1 MQERKKRGSLIGQVA
16 TLFAVSVLLI
26 GLLTFFAQRLISYNN
41 IKKQVEVL
49 AGETAEEV
57 MQAVREYPS
66 HDWLLRFWYEHAYEL
81 DIEYDADYGT
91 GTETEKKVH
100 LFRERHPEIAL
111 KYATEEQLNALPE
124 EDQRLYAEIT
134 YSWLLTHVN
143 QIKRTYGIDFV
154 FCVLSKEPFTEQFFL
169 FSAAEEGAVRGT
181 EYENA
186 YTLGVTSTV
195 NSSQQEAM
203 RDAQQTSRHL
213 ADAGEYA
220 DYYAYMGTSGDQ
232 TVLIGLTYN
241 LSWLRNNITNQT
253 WQGTTF
259 AMICQ
264 ILLSLLVLGLIA
276 LYVLKPVKKVQE
288 TIRLYETDKDSAAV
302 KERLSEIQSN
312 NEIGQLAEDVTVMTE
327 EIDDYLRNIETI
339 SAERQKISTEL
350 TVASRIQAG
359 MIPSKFPAFPDRT
372 DFDLFGSMHPARE
385 VGGDFYDFYLIDEDH
400 LCMIIA
406 DVSGKGI
413 PAALFM
419 MAAQISITNKVRM
432 GLSPKQALESSND
445 SFCQRNRGE
454 MFVTIWLGIL
464 ELSTGKLVASNGG
477 HEYPIIKNGNGSYEL
492 YKDPHSFIV
501 GGMEGVNYKEYELQL
516 EPGSKLFLY
525 TDGVPE
531 ATNAGQELFGTDRML
546 EVLNRDLAASPE
558 KVLQNMTEAV
568 NVFVGEAEQFDD
580 MTMLCLEYKGP
591 GKEEREDI

>member
-1 MQERKKRGSLIGQVA
+1 MQERKKRGSLIKQVA
-16 TLFAVSVLLI
+16 ALFAMSVLLV
-26 GLLTFFAQRLISYNN
+26 GLLTFFAQRLISYKN
-41 IKKQVEVL
+41 IKKQVEIL
-49 AGETAEEV
+49 AGQTAEEV
-57 MQAVREYPS
+57 MQSVWEYPS
-66 HDWLLRFWYEHAYEL
+66 YDWLLRFWYENADEL
-81 DIEYDADYGT
+81 DIEYDVDYGP
-91 GTETEKKVH
+91 GTQTEEKAR
-100 LFRERHPEIAL
+100 LFSTHQPEIQL
-111 KYATEEQLNALPE
+111 KYATEDQLEALPA
-124 EDQRLYAEIT
+124 EDQKLYAEIT
-134 YSWLLTHVN
+134 YSWLITRVN

-186 YTLGVTSTV
+186 YILGTTATV
-195 NSSQQEAM
+195 GSSQSEAM

-213 ADAGEYA
+213 ADAGKYA

-241 LSWLRNNITNQT
+241 LSWLQNNISNQT
-253 WQGTTF
+253 WQGTAF
-259 AMICQ
+259 AMTCQ
-264 ILLSLLVLGLIA
+264 ILLCVLALGLVA
-276 LYVLKPVKKVQE
+276 VFVLKPVKKVQE
-288 TIRLYETDKDSAAV
+288 TIRLYETDKNSNAV
-302 KERLSEIQSN
+302 KEILSEIQAN
-312 NEIGQLAEDVTVMTE
+312 NEIGQLAEDVTNMTA
-327 EIDDYLRNIETI
+327 EIDDYLKNIETI
-339 SAERQKISTEL
+339 SAEKEKISTEL

-359 MIPSKFPAFPDRT
+359 MIPSKFPAFPNRN

-385 VGGDFYDFYLIDEDH
+385 VGGDFYDFYLIDDDH

-419 MAAQISITNKVRM
+419 MAAQISISNKVRM
-432 GLSPKQALESSND
+432 GLSPGEALESSNT

-464 ELSTGKLVASNGG
+464 ELSTGKMIASNAG
-477 HEYPIIKNGNGSYEL
+477 HEYPIIKHGDGRFEL

-501 GGMEGVNYKEYELQL
+501 GGMQDVKYKEYELQL

-531 ATNAGQELFGTDRML
+531 ATDINQELFGTDRML
-546 EVLNRDLAASPE
+546 AVLNQDLSASP
-558 KVLQNMTEAV
+558 KKILQNMTEAV
-568 NVFVGEAEQFDD
+568 DVFVGEAEQFDD
-580 MTMLCLEYKGP
+580 LTMLCLEYRGPDKG
-591 GKEEREDI
+591 ERENI